1 MGAPLIHSSR
11 RKGEDAFMD
20 MRLVKENI
28 ALEQPTARGRGQATV
43 EGEITLPG
51 GLREEARVLHAGGMA
66 VVEHVETMQDRATVT
81 GKVVFHT
88 LYTQG
93 DHSKVNAMEATAD
106 FTHIMDL
113 PGAQPRNLC
122 RVDAEVERVEASASG
137 GRLALKALVRLW
149 GSAVNPQPVEAITGI
164 TGVEGIQSRGHE
176 AQVMRTVA
184 SGEEETL
191 LREEFAL
198 PADLPIRETLYA
210 TANAYVQEITGG
222 LGRCGITGRVE
233 LEAVHACDLPGR
245 PVVITRHTLPF
256 DHVVEL
262 NGTAG
267 ETMQGMALV
276 KDVAV
281 ASQETAEGERTL
293 RTEVLLGL
301 TGQADTVE
309 KITLLDD
316 AYTTCGEDLRL
327 SGHEV
332 ICRAGDHSQQA
343 AESGKAMLLLPEG
356 SQPVRSVLCAFA
368 TPVAKAWEQTGGRL
382 TVEGALA
389 VTLLYMTDEDETP
402 QSISLQEPFR
412 VTFTAMAEKEDFI
425 SLSCSEVEASAIT
438 SDRVEMR
445 YIMHLSVN
453 GTQTETLRLV
463 TEVLPVASSGVDG
476 SIVLYFTQ
484 PGERLWDIARR
495 YRVPEKEIRDLNPE
509 LIDEPK
515 PGQGVVVWHRMA

>member
-1 MGAPLIHSSR
+1 MAVTFIHSSR
-11 RKGEDAFMD
+11 RKGEDTFMD

-28 ALEQPTARGRGQATV
+28 ALEQPTARGVSQATV

-66 VVEHVETMQDRATVT
+66 VAEHVETMQDRATVT
-81 GKVVFHT
+81 GKMVFHT

-93 DHSKVNAMEATAD
+93 DHTKVNALEATAD
-106 FTHIMDL
+106 FTHMMDL

-122 RVDAEVERVEASASG
+122 CVDAEVEQVSAAVSG
-137 GRLALKALVRLW
+137 GRLNLKALVRLR
-149 GSAVNPQPVEAITGI
+149 GSAVNQQPVEAVTGI
-164 TGVEGIQSRGHE
+164 AGMEGIQSRSRE
-176 AQVMRTVA
+176 ARVMRTVA

-198 PADLPIRETLYA
+198 PADLPVRETLYA
-210 TANAYVQEITGG
+210 TATAQVQEITGG
-222 LGRCGITGRVE
+222 LGRCGLTGKVE

-262 NGTAG
+262 SSAEG
-267 ETMQGMALV
+267 ETMQGTAVV

-293 RTEVLLGL
+293 RAEVLLQL
-301 TGQADTVE
+301 RGQADSVE

-327 SGHEV
+327 SGREV
-332 ICRAGDHSQQA
+332 ICRTGDHSQQA
-343 AESGKAMLLLPEG
+343 AESGKTMLILPEG
-356 SQPVRSVLCAFA
+356 SKPVRTVLCAFA

-382 TVEGALA
+382 TVEGSLA
-389 VTLLYMTDEDETP
+389 VTLLYMTDEDDTP
-402 QSISLQEPFR
+402 RSISMKEPFR
-412 VTFTAMAEKEDFI
+412 ITFAASADKDDFI

-463 TEVLPVASSGVDG
+463 TEVLPVASGGVDG

-509 LIDEPK
+509 LIDEPR

>member
-1 MGAPLIHSSR
+1 MGVTFIHSSR
-11 RKGEDAFMD
+11 RKGEDTFMD

-28 ALEQPTARGRGQATV
+28 ALEQPTARGVSQATV

-66 VVEHVETMQDRATVT
+66 VAEHVETMQDRATVT
-81 GKVVFHT
+81 GKMVFHT

-122 RVDAEVERVEASASG
+122 CVDAEVEQVSAAVSG
-137 GRLALKALVRLW
+137 GRLNLKALVRLR
-149 GSAVNPQPVEAITGI
+149 GSAVNQQPVEAVTGI
-164 TGVEGIQSRGHE
+164 TGMEGIQSRSRE
-176 AQVMRTVA
+176 ARVMRTVA

-198 PADLPIRETLYA
+198 PADWPIRETLYA
-210 TANAYVQEITGG
+210 TATAQVQEITGG
-222 LGRCGITGRVE
+222 LGRCGMTGKVE

-262 NGTAG
+262 SSAEG
-267 ETMQGMALV
+267 ETMQGAAVV

-293 RTEVLLGL
+293 RAEVLLQL
-301 TGQADTVE
+301 RGQADSVE

-327 SGHEV
+327 SGREV

-343 AESGKAMLLLPEG
+343 AESGKTMLILPEG
-356 SQPVRSVLCAFA
+356 SKPVRTVLCAFA

-382 TVEGALA
+382 TVEGSLA

-402 QSISLQEPFR
+402 RSISMKEPFR
-412 VTFTAMAEKEDFI
+412 MTFAASADKDDFI

-463 TEVLPVASSGVDG
+463 TEVLPVASGGVDG

-509 LIDEPK
+509 LIDEPRA
-515 PGQGVVVWHRMA
+515 GQGVVVWHRMA